1 MFQKKRNKA
10 TNPDGLLKFNRKI
23 AHIKIYKMK
32 KVILAIAI
40 AFTASIA
47 SAQYKVVTLVESIL
61 PGGLGRS
68 RMIEAT
74 TELDYNAYTTTRVD
88 GKDSKQ
94 GDVDRGDIKI
104 DGMRETKMLNF
115 FSMVGINFQ
124 NIASNDALI
133 MSKLN
138 EMDAQGYELAFVA
151 SGVESDAGS
160 EQDGNGI
167 FITRLFFRK
176 K

>member
-1 MFQKKRNKA
+1 MQQIN
-10 TNPDGLLKFNRKI
+10 L
-23 AHIKIYKMK
+23 IKKMK
-32 KVILAIAI
+32 KVIFTLMIAC
-40 AFTASIA
+40 AASMA

-74 TELDYNAYTTTRVD
+74 TEVDYNSYTTTRTD
-88 GKDSKQ
+88 GKNSKQ
-94 GDVDRGDIKI
+94 GDIDRGDIKI
-104 DGMRETKMLNF
+104 GGFRETKMLNF

-151 SGVESDAGS
+151 SGVESDAGKD
-160 EQDGNGI
+160 DGQGI
-167 FITRLFFRK
+167 FITRLYFRK